1 MGEKSEEIQRN
12 SEDKQQTDEVLSDV
26 FSEIGINM
34 DSIMNISEDAEK
46 AFDAEPEV
54 LISLPHDRILEE
66 LRVKQ
71 KEIGE
76 AFDKIIEIRNKL
88 KSKIKE
94 ERSHRDE
101 YNSKVKEIA
110 MRIRELNEKRNELQ
124 SHIQEK
130 KKELD
135 EMRKLLREINE
146 KLDSLQ
152 RDIEGFS
159 LRKERRLRAQIRK
172 YEVALETFNLPPE
185 IEERIIKKI
194 KQLAVQLK
202 GFKEKEEKWR
212 EMSKLK
218 KERERLRDSIGAL
231 RKALVLYI
239 QELRKVKSEIRELR
253 KERDHYKAKADQ
265 YHEIVQKYSRKLEEI
280 KNALDE
286 LRDLRY
292 KIVKTLDKVRRLKQ
306 QMRHFRAEE
315 EFKNVVIRRLTEIK
329 ARIERGELEMPD
341 LQFLINF
348 GFLTEDIFEKITTSS
363 PQELAK
369 KVAEELGYK

>member
-1 MGEKSEEIQRN
+1 MSEE
-12 SEDKQQTDEVLSDV
+12 SEETQENIINRQQVDEAELDV
-26 FSEIGINM
+26 FSEIGVDINDVM
-34 DSIMNISEDAEK
+34 DVSEEARK
-46 AFDAEPEV
+46 AFDAEPEI
-54 LISLPHDRILEE
+54 LISLPHDKIMEE
-66 LRVKQ
+66 LREKQ
-71 KEIGE
+71 KEVEE
-76 AFDKIIEIRNKL
+76 AFEKIVEVRNGL
-88 KSKIKE
+88 LSKMKE
-94 ERSHRDE
+94 ERAHRDE
-101 YNSKVKEIA
+101 YNSKVREIA
-110 MRIRELNEKRNELQ
+110 MKIRELNEKRNELQ

-146 KLDSLQ
+146 RLDSLQ

-172 YEVALETFNLPPE
+172 YETALETFNLPPE

-194 KQLAVQLK
+194 KQLADQLK

-218 KERERLRDSIGAL
+218 KERERLRDAIGAL

-239 QELRKVKSEIRELR
+239 QELRKVKGEIRELR
-253 KERDHYKAKADQ
+253 KERDHYKSKADEH
-265 YHEIVQKYSRKLEEI
+265 HEIVQKYSKKLEEI
-280 KNALDE
+280 KGALDK
-286 LRDLRY
+286 LRELRY
-292 KIVKTLDKVRRLKQ
+292 KIIKTLSKIRRLKQ

-329 ARIERGELEMPD
+329 SKIERGELEMPD

-348 GFLTEDIFEKITTSS
+348 GFLTEDIFEKITTTS